1 MHKFAIQWNLTS
13 SHMTWRISGR
23 GKSTDWYFW
32 VLISC
37 GLFMIRIW
45 YMITVKVLC
54 CVNINRSLKWTKV
67 GHCFRNGDCRN
78 LTSIRFLAC
87 LWNAPSIVVCLRKV
101 GFPFFFFY
109 YYHSLKKYLLKCRF
123 SFCVFLSVLNDQIV
137 IILCVILEIDGVEY
151 P

>member
-101 GFPFFFFY
+101 GFPFFFFTIIIVLRNICWSVVLVFVY
-109 YYHSLKKYLLKCRF
+109 SCHCYMTKLWLS
-123 SFCVFLSVLNDQIV
+123 CVLYSR
-137 IILCVILEIDGVEY
+137 
-151 P
+151 

>member
-101 GFPFFFFY
+101 GFPFFFT
-109 YYHSLKKYLLKCRF
+109 
-123 SFCVFLSVLNDQIV
+123 V
-137 IILCVILEIDGVEY
+137 IIVLRNICWSVVLVFVY
-151 P
+151 SCQC